1 MKDFF
6 SEFHKHSRPQW
17 ALSVVFALLLS
28 VGTVG
33 LLLTGSTGLQADVS
47 KSGNAQY
54 WADLMLKLTEGKWDI
69 LFGSDASE
77 VDMVRL
83 TILWDPERFTTLS
96 SADTNVQISKGL
108 PGIYTVQIDM
118 KKSSLH
124 PGQTLAHFMT
134 STLSGS
140 RLTMTDT
147 DFVSGS
153 GVYNLTNQ
161 VQ

>member
-54 WADLMLKLTEGKWDI
+54 
-69 LFGSDASE
+69 
-77 VDMVRL
+77 
-83 TILWDPERFTTLS
+83 
-96 SADTNVQISKGL
+96 
-108 PGIYTVQIDM
+108 
-118 KKSSLH
+118 
-124 PGQTLAHFMT
+124 
-134 STLSGS
+134 
-140 RLTMTDT
+140 
-147 DFVSGS
+147 
-153 GVYNLTNQ
+153 
-161 VQ
+161 